1 MLNVPFAIVDA
12 TILTEAGYVGEDVES
27 ILTRLLQ
34 AADYNVQAAEKGII
48 FIDEIDKISRKSD
61 NPSITRDVSGEGVQ
75 QALLK
80 LLEGTKVNV
89 PPKGGR
95 KHPDQKF
102 VEVDTRNIL
111 FVAGGAFDGIEKHI
125 ARRLNTQ
132 IVGYGG
138 SILRSDI
145 DPQNFLS
152 AIAPQDL
159 KAFGLIPELIGRMP
173 VLTFLEPL
181 SREALLR
188 ILTEPNNALIKQ
200 YKQLFAMDDIVLD
213 VKPDALE
220 KIADKALEYK
230 LGARGL
236 RSICEAILTDAM
248 YNLPEKIVVDVDLVE
263 KKLSKANN
271 LRAA

>member
-1 MLNVPFAIVDA
+1 M
-12 TILTEAGYVGEDVES
+12 
-27 ILTRLLQ
+27 
-34 AADYNVQAAEKGII
+34 
-48 FIDEIDKISRKSD
+48 
-61 NPSITRDVSGEGVQ
+61 
-75 QALLK
+75 K

>member
-1 MLNVPFAIVDA
+1 
-12 TILTEAGYVGEDVES
+12 
-27 ILTRLLQ
+27 
-34 AADYNVQAAEKGII
+34 
-48 FIDEIDKISRKSD
+48 
-61 NPSITRDVSGEGVQ
+61 
-75 QALLK
+75 
-80 LLEGTKVNV
+80 
-89 PPKGGR
+89 
-95 KHPDQKF
+95 
-102 VEVDTRNIL
+102 
-111 FVAGGAFDGIEKHI
+111 
-125 ARRLNTQ
+125 
-132 IVGYGG
+132 
-138 SILRSDI
+138 
-145 DPQNFLS
+145 LS

>member
-1 MLNVPFAIVDA
+1 
-12 TILTEAGYVGEDVES
+12 
-27 ILTRLLQ
+27 
-34 AADYNVQAAEKGII
+34 
-48 FIDEIDKISRKSD
+48 
-61 NPSITRDVSGEGVQ
+61 
-75 QALLK
+75 
-80 LLEGTKVNV
+80 
-89 PPKGGR
+89 
-95 KHPDQKF
+95 
-102 VEVDTRNIL
+102 
-111 FVAGGAFDGIEKHI
+111 
-125 ARRLNTQ
+125 
-132 IVGYGG
+132 
-138 SILRSDI
+138 
-145 DPQNFLS
+145 
-152 AIAPQDL
+152 
-159 KAFGLIPELIGRMP
+159 MP